1 MVTAEAKEKPFVSYK
16 TELHFR
22 KIVMHVLNQRQLG
35 VNVFRATKVE
45 KIYTELLL
53 EDCIE
58 YTPHVT
64 WFAQRL

>member
-1 MVTAEAKEKPFVSYK
+1 MVTAEAKEKPFDSCK
-16 TELHFR
+16 TELNFR
-22 KIVMHVLNQRQLG
+22 KIVIHVLNQRQLR
-35 VNVFRATKVE
+35 VNVFRATELE
-45 KIYTELLL
+45 KIYNELLL

>member
-1 MVTAEAKEKPFVSYK
+1 MVTAEAKEKPFDSCK

-22 KIVMHVLNQRQLG
+22 EIVIHVLNQRQLR
-35 VNVFRATKVE
+35 VNVFRATELE
-45 KIYTELLL
+45 KIYTDFLL